1 MGFATLAVDFI
12 AKFASFEEGMTKA
25 SKSVEG
31 LDKKFSA
38 IGGTVNK
45 VLGTFGIALGAGALV
60 AYSKG
65 VIDAADNL
73 NDMSVRLGI
82 SVKDLASFKL
92 AAEQS
97 GTSLDG
103 VGAGI
108 AKLTKSIGE
117 AEAGNKQLAGAL
129 QGLGIT
135 ARDPKEAFFQ
145 LADAV
150 QRIEDPSKRAA
161 LLSQVLGKSYGELV
175 PLLSQG
181 SDALRQ
187 SARQSETFAEAMSRL
202 APDADKFNDSLSTLK
217 INAAGAAGELLT
229 KLVPGLAETAKRV
242 NELLSEDHGVLAL
255 ARALAGIGKIP
266 FDILIGDPFKPAST
280 AAARIKELNIE
291 LGNLQR
297 KKDSGN
303 GPLLQNIFG
312 TPEEIDH
319 QMTVIKN
326 QIAAL
331 EKFGDKVYKPKSAAS
346 GQSTTDNSAQLQCIR
361 DGGTWDG
368 TRCIKKPVAAKA
380 DPQGLF
386 VSKLRDE
393 AATLGMGA
401 EALQRYEALKL
412 KLTGTNARLA
422 DSFITQIAAFK
433 DQQAAADANNKS
445 FDEYLKKEDDANAAR
460 ENSIK
465 SLREWIAEQEFE
477 ASLFGKTN
485 AEREVSMQLRA
496 AEVVGIDTQTEAFK
510 RMRDQIVAISETK
523 QLDSLVGNADFSKLK
538 KDQEDMILLAKAF
551 SDGIVQ
557 ADGSLRKLS
566 ESEYL
571 DAVAKRLGLA
581 ADKVNELDTFA
592 KTAAKNIQNSFADFL
607 FDPFDKGIK
616 GMAQSFGDT
625 IKHMIANAVAADL
638 TKKLFGGLADNGKT
652 SGDGWA
658 GAALKLIGGI
668 FGGARADGGPV
679 SSGSTYLVGER
690 GPELFRPSTA
700 GTIIPNGASAGGGHT
715 INVYVSGNNAPDVR
729 RAAGQGAREA
739 LGMISGAQR
748 YV

>member
-1 MGFATLAVDFI
+1 MAFAALTIDLNAHLAKFETDMARAGKSLDSLNSRASAAAAGLKTAFGSLGVGVGVIALAGFA
-12 AKFASFEEGMTKA
+12 KA
-25 SKSVEG
+25 G
-31 LDKKFSA
+31 IDSA
-38 IGGTVNK
+38 
-45 VLGTFGIALGAGALV
+45 
-60 AYSKG
+60 
-65 VIDAADNL
+65 DAL
-73 NDMSVRLGI
+73 NDMSQRLSI

-92 AAEQS
+92 AADQS
-97 GTSLDG
+97 GTSLESVGEG
-103 VGAGI
+103 VSR
-108 AKLTKSIGE
+108 LSKSIGL
-117 AEAGNKQLAGAL
+117 AEAGNKQLAAAL

-202 APDADKFNDSLSTLK
+202 APNADKFNDQLAAMK
-217 INAAGAAGELLT
+217 INAAGLASELLV
-229 KLVPGLAETAKRV
+229 KLVPALNDVFERIGLVKNLIGAGGLFNTIAITAGTGEISTVMRRLKDDIKSTQDAIAGEKAKGKDASPFEEKLRSL
-242 NELLSEDHGVLAL
+242 NAQLLVMKENSRNAALAL
-255 ARALAGIGKIP
+255 GEQFKNYKVPQTPGGAG
-266 FDILIGDPFKPAST
+266 DNNQA
-280 AAARIKELNIE
+280 
-291 LGNLQR
+291 
-297 KKDSGN
+297 
-303 GPLLQNIFG
+303 
-312 TPEEIDH
+312 
-319 QMTVIKN
+319 
-326 QIAAL
+326 QIA
-331 EKFGDKVYKPKSAAS
+331 
-346 GQSTTDNSAQLQCIR
+346 CIA

-368 TRCIKKPVAAKA
+368 TRCIKKPAKA

-412 KLTGTNARLA
+412 KLTGTNARLV

-445 FDEYLKKEDDANAAR
+445 FDEYLKKEDDANSAR

-477 ASLFGKTN
+477 ASLYGKTN

-510 RMRDQIVAISETK
+510 RMREQIVAISETR

-592 KTAAKNIQNSFADFL
+592 KTAAENIQNSFADFL

-638 TKKLFGGLADNGKT
+638 AKKLFGGLADNGAT
-652 SGDGWA
+652 SGSGWA
-658 GAALKLIGGI
+658 GAALNMIGGLLK
-668 FGGARADGGPV
+668 FDGGGYTGDGARAGGVDGKGGFLAVMHPRETV
-679 SSGSTYLVGER
+679 VDHTR
-690 GPELFRPSTA
+690 GQSM
-700 GTIIPNGASAGGGHT
+700 GGHT
-715 INVYVSGNNAPDVR
+715 VIVNISGVNNAADVR
-729 RAAGQGAREA
+729 NAGGQVGRNV

-748 YV
+748 YA

>member
-1 MGFATLAVDFI
+1 MAFAALTIDLNAHL
-12 AKFASFEEGMTKA
+12 AKFETDMARAGKSLDSLNSRASA
-25 SKSVEG
+25 AAAG
-31 LDKKFSA
+31 LKNA
-38 IGGTVNK
+38 
-45 VLGTFGIALGAGALV
+45 FGALGVGIGVGAL
-60 AYSKG
+60 AAFAKSG
-65 VIDAADNL
+65 IDAADSL
-73 NDMSVRLGI
+73 NDMSVRLGV
-82 SVKDLASFKL
+82 SVKDLASFQL
-92 AAEQS
+92 AADQS
-97 GTSLDG
+97 GTSLESVGEG
-103 VGAGI
+103 VSR
-108 AKLTKSIGE
+108 LSKSIGL

-202 APDADKFNDSLSTLK
+202 APNADKFNDQLAAMK
-217 INAAGAAGELLT
+217 INAAGLASELLV
-229 KLVPGLAETAKRV
+229 KLVPALNDVFERIDLVKNLIGAGGLFNTIAITAGTSEISTVMRRLKDDIKSTQDAIAGEKAKGKDASPFEEKLRSL
-242 NELLSEDHGVLAL
+242 NAQLLVMKENSRNAALAL
-255 ARALAGIGKIP
+255 GEQFKNYKVPQTPGGAG
-266 FDILIGDPFKPAST
+266 D
-280 AAARIKELNIE
+280 N
-291 LGNLQR
+291 
-297 KKDSGN
+297 
-303 GPLLQNIFG
+303 
-312 TPEEIDH
+312 
-319 QMTVIKN
+319 N
-326 QIAAL
+326 Q
-331 EKFGDKVYKPKSAAS
+331 
-346 GQSTTDNSAQLQCIR
+346 AQLACIK

-368 TRCIKKPVAAKA
+368 KRCIKAPKA

-592 KTAAKNIQNSFADFL
+592 KTAAENIQNSFADFL

-658 GAALKLIGGI
+658 GAALNMIGGLLK
-668 FGGARADGGPV
+668 FDGGGYTGDGARAGGVDGKGGFLAVMHPRETV
-679 SSGSTYLVGER
+679 VDHTR
-690 GPELFRPSTA
+690 GQSM
-700 GTIIPNGASAGGGHT
+700 GGHT
-715 INVYVSGNNAPDVR
+715 VIVNVNGSNNAPDVR

-748 YV
+748 YA